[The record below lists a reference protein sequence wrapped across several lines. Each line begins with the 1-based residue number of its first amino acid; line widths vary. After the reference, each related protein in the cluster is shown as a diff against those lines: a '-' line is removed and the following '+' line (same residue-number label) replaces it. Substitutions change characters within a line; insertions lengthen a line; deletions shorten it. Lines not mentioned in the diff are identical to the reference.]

1 MTQVADQEIRPGIIY
16 QFSPEHRNKKNSEKS
31 LWTIDPDEERQVFE
45 STTTPS
51 GLLSTSA
58 GDYIFRNGFCNII
71 PGIDKTR
78 AQQLIVARFVDDN
91 HVQVWHGY
99 PADPNRRS
107 QQARIKEIP
116 PEEIQK
122 VWLRDNVVPKPT
134 LRKIGKGEPVLALKV
149 TLPGRFWDSYIY
161 ANRLYLVNDD
171 ESITTFETG

>member
-45 STTTPS
+45 RVYDSEWIVEHVGW
-51 GLLSTSA
+51 GLH
-58 GDYIFRNGFCNII
+58 IQNGSVTYL
-71 PGIDKTR
+71 GIDKTR

-134 LRKIGKGEPVLALKV
+134 LRKIGKGEPCSL
-149 TLPGRFWDSYIY
+149 
-161 ANRLYLVNDD
+161 
-171 ESITTFETG
+171 